1 MNKVILSILI
11 FSLVLS
17 CSKDDNSSISD
28 SRMNDSAITNI
39 FASGKVSEQS
49 ASEAKKTIFGKW
61 NVGGEKN
68 NSTSRSTTECVFNY
82 IEFTDS
88 SYIMS
93 LSISTDDSGDPESG
107 SIFGNYNLIEGDGLV
122 TEVELFF
129 SVSGSDIKIA
139 SLTNVEVIET
149 ATELDATFDIEFII
163 DFEEIDI
170 VCDDLSGSY
179 SADKET
185 AMDESTGA
193 SADSNHYKIIRNW
206 EITSYSDPDGDDLS
220 DFLLDYCQED
230 LVLIPGCTVPSKFQ
244 VNLSTFG
251 TYVTITLDSSDS
263 PLEIETGTWDWL
275 NDEQTEFI
283 VDGGQFTGTISSLSE
298 TNWVFEAVY
307 INGENQSFSFTALP

>member
-1 MNKVILSILI
+1 
-11 FSLVLS
+11 
-17 CSKDDNSSISD
+17 
-28 SRMNDSAITNI
+28 
-39 FASGKVSEQS
+39 
-49 ASEAKKTIFGKW
+49 
-61 NVGGEKN
+61 
-68 NSTSRSTTECVFNY
+68 
-82 IEFTDS
+82 
-88 SYIMS
+88 
-93 LSISTDDSGDPESG
+93 
-107 SIFGNYNLIEGDGLV
+107 
-122 TEVELFF
+122 
-129 SVSGSDIKIA
+129 
-139 SLTNVEVIET
+139 
-149 ATELDATFDIEFII
+149 
-163 DFEEIDI
+163 
-170 VCDDLSGSY
+170 
-179 SADKET
+179 
-185 AMDESTGA
+185 MDETTGA